1 MVRVS
6 KDPELRRKE
15 FIEVATELFNEKGFD
30 NTSVSDITNKVG
42 LSHGSFFYYFK
53 SKKEIMKEVIFDGL
67 NEIRYSIR
75 QIVDNKQMNAIEKFQ
90 TILKW
95 SADVQDTHEEF
106 VEYSH
111 RESNAAM
118 HREYTL
124 RSREMLLPLFVEIIE
139 QGIKEGTFN
148 VEYPTETMEY
158 LTYIFE
164 NMEDSIKSS
173 KTEEEYYQKM
183 CALDILIIKALGIPE
198 DTRLLG
204 YYLKPNLKFE

>member
-6 KDPELRRKE
+6 KDPEIRRKE
-15 FIEVATELFNEKGFD
+15 FIDAAAELFNEKGFD

-75 QIVDNKQMNAIEKFQ
+75 QIVDNKQMNAIDKFQ
-90 TILKW
+90 TILKL
-95 SADVQDTHEEF
+95 SADVQDTHDEF

-111 RESNAAM
+111 RESNVAM

-124 RSREMLLPLFVEIIE
+124 KSREMLLPLFIEIIE
-139 QGIKEGTFN
+139 QGVKEGTFN
-148 VEYPTETMEY
+148 LDYPAETMVY

-164 NMEDSIKSS
+164 NMDDSIESS
-173 KTEEEYYQKM
+173 KTEEEYYRKM
-183 CALDILIIKALGIPE
+183 RALDILIIKALGIPE
-198 DTRLLG
+198 NTKLLN
-204 YYLKPNLKFE
+204 YYLKPNLKSE